1 MNLKEN
7 EGRNIEA
14 KKYREFFR
22 KFIQGKRDRNTTQYI
37 VSKDFTSVHLQQ
49 AL

>member
-14 KKYREFFR
+14 KKYREFLRSFAIER
-22 KFIQGKRDRNTTQYI
+22 SREMGHKLEQEIKTVEHF
-37 VSKDFTSVHLQQ
+37 
-49 AL
+49 

>member
-14 KKYREFFR
+14 KKYREFLR
-22 KFIQGKRDRNTTQYI
+22 SLSMERSRERGHKLEKRN
-37 VSKDFTSVHLQQ
+37 
-49 AL
+49 